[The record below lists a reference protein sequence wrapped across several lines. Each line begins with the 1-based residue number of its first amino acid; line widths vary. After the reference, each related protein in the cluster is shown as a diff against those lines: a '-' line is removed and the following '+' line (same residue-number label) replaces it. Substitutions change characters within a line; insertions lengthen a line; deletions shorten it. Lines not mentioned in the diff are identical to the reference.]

1 MNRRQL
7 LIAAAALPSLTFCA
21 RLFAAPASA
30 PRTLL
35 VFLRG
40 GYDCNN
46 LLVPYSSDFYYESR
60 PTLALSLIHI

>member
-35 VFLRG
+35 VFLRPEFWRTHR
-40 GYDCNN
+40 NW
-46 LLVPYSSDFYYESR
+46 
-60 PTLALSLIHI
+60 